1 MKGLKDMSEYTLRS
15 VTPDE
20 YKERMQKL
28 LDEKGLH
35 DAVEK
40 YADRIN
46 SLSSVLSYVPHR
58 EVQECLCDIIFLID
72 LAEGKNADLN

>member
-1 MKGLKDMSEYTLRS
+1 MSEYTLRS
-15 VTPDE
+15 VT
-20 YKERMQKL
+20 KEMYEEQMQKL

-58 EVQECLCDIIFLID
+58 EVQECLVDILFLID
-72 LAEGKNADLN
+72 LAEGEKCRY